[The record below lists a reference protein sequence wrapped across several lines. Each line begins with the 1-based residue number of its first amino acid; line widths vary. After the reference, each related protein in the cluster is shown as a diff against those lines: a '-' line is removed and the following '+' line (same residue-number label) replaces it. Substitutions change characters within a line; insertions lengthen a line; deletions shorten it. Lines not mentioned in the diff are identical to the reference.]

1 MKVKL
6 PIVLTLL
13 CWMAACGAP
22 AVTAVFP
29 TVESTEQ
36 TADATLPA
44 PTAAAPEGP
53 TGTPDAGPRPESAP
67 GAAGEL
73 YFYTLPHQPGQ
84 PVQLVRLPGSCV
96 EGSVACPPLEVIAAP
111 FAFVFNVNALAWSP
125 NGALAALA
133 YPDHALGTP
142 YKLWLFDPVAKTWT
156 ARAEFPFIDP
166 PFWSADGQWLAFRAQ
181 DGKGGENIHVV
192 HPDGTGLKN
201 LTSGVNL
208 PVEARPY
215 VIDGWLKDEII
226 VRSARPGKEGT
237 VYLVRAEGPGGAPD
251 GETRP
256 LVPAP
261 LTRSA
266 LVPSRDGAWLAYDD
280 YDSQSQ
286 RHLLRVFQPDG
297 AAPFEKASVAGGS
310 LYPIVWE
317 PDGSRLAFAHSAFDS
332 AGNPA
337 ATVYLIWG
345 EGGLTP
351 VYHGVTVG
359 RVLFS
364 PDGKFL
370 LVEETV
376 SATGGH
382 LHVLNFETLEV
393 RILQAP
399 GLSLESDWYAPSW
412 RP

>member
-1 MKVKL
+1 MQAKL
-6 PIVLTLL
+6 SIALTLL
-13 CWMAACGAP
+13 CLMNACGAP
-22 AVTAVFP
+22 IVTTALP
-29 TVESTEQ
+29 TSGSTPQ
-36 TADATLPA
+36 PADATLPA
-44 PTAAAPEGP
+44 ATLAGAAPEGP
-53 TGTPDAGPRPESAP
+53 TATLDAGPAP
-67 GAAGEL
+67 DPLGEAAGEL
-73 YFYTLPHQPGQ
+73 YFYVLPHQPGQ
-84 PVQLVRLPGSCV
+84 PVQLVRLPGTCV
-96 EGSVACPPLEVIAAP
+96 DGSVACPPLEVIAVP

-133 YPDHALGTP
+133 YPDNALGTP
-142 YKLWLFDPVAKTWT
+142 YKLWLFDPAAKTWT

-208 PVEARPY
+208 PVEPRPY
-215 VIDGWLKDEII
+215 VIDGWLTDEII
-226 VRSARPGKEGT
+226 VRSALPGKEGT
-237 VYLVRAEGPGGAPD
+237 VYLVRAPG

-256 LVPAP
+256 LASAP
-261 LTRSA
+261 RTRSA
-266 LVPSRDGAWLAYDD
+266 LVPSSDGAWLAYDD

-286 RHLLRVFQPDG
+286 QHLLRAFQPDG
-297 AAPFEKASVAGGS
+297 AGPFDLASIAGGS
-310 LYPIVWE
+310 LYPIVWA
-317 PDGSRLAFAHSAFDS
+317 PDGLRLAFAHSAFDS
-332 AGNPA
+332 AGNA
-337 ATVYLIWG
+337 SATVYLIG
-345 EGGLTP
+345 REGGLTP

-364 PDGKFL
+364 PDGKYL

-382 LHVLNFETLEV
+382 LYVVNLETLEA